1 MAQPYKLKVEIEQF
15 ILNKKKENP
24 KFSCRRLVSLI
35 KEEFKV
41 EISKSSINKIIKA
54 NSLSNRIGRPG
65 IRPKTALP
73 PLPAATA
80 PLPVREVLPLVI
92 IKEPEIQEKSP
103 DIQASPR
110 EEPVFEAADFY
121 SPGRGNAELEQK
133 EAGSEPEGVRSIEF
147 RSTSEPSVLI
157 EGGGGIFLLMVD
169 YKSGLTGLLA
179 QKISICL
186 PDLSEDTLRVLIQLK
201 VYKQIL
207 KDEANILKMLGK
219 EPVIRDFDSAYERL
233 AKLPF
238 DQLNA
243 DLVSLG
249 LPRNINEINDLY
261 QKILL
266 SLNKKA
272 QQSFFPSVYQYLDLP
287 AMRERFYCLAA
298 KIERKDSAINVQ
310 FLYPPN
316 FNAIYD
322 IVWPDDFK
330 FAVSSINKERVF
342 TPEGHLFKFEETL
355 AAYQ

>member
-1 MAQPYKLKVEIEQF
+1 MAQPYKLKSEIEQF
-15 ILNKKKENP
+15 ILNKKRDDP
-24 KFSCRRLVSLI
+24 KLSCRKLVSLI
-35 KEEFKV
+35 KDDFKV

-54 NSLSNRIGRPG
+54 KSLSNRIGRPG
-65 IRPKTALP
+65 IRQKPVLP
-73 PLPAATA
+73 VLPVEVSPLPTQ
-80 PLPVREVLPLVI
+80 EVPPLVI
-92 IKEPEIQEKSP
+92 IKEPVSQEKIA
-103 DIQASPR
+103 DNQVSPR
-110 EEPVFEAADFY
+110 EEPVFEAPNFY
-121 SPGRGNAELEQK
+121 APAQANSGLDKR
-133 EAGSEPEGVRSIEF
+133 EAALEPEDTGPIEF
-147 RSTSEPSVLI
+147 RSKSEQSVQI
-157 EGGGGIFLLMVD
+157 EGGGAIFLLMID
-169 YKSGLTGLLA
+169 YKFGLTEFLA

-186 PDLSEDTLRVLIQLK
+186 PDLSENTIRVLIQLK

-207 KDEANILKMLGK
+207 KDEASLWRFLGK
-219 EPVIRDFDSAYERL
+219 EPVSQDLDSCYERL

-272 QQSFFPSVYQYLDLP
+272 QQTFFPSVYQFLDLS
-287 AMRERFYCLAA
+287 AMRERFYSLVT
-298 KIERKDSAINVQ
+298 KIERTDSMIIVQ
-310 FLYPPN
+310 FLYPPG

-322 IVWPDDFK
+322 IVWQDDFK

-342 TPEGHLFKFEETL
+342 IPEGQLCRFEETL